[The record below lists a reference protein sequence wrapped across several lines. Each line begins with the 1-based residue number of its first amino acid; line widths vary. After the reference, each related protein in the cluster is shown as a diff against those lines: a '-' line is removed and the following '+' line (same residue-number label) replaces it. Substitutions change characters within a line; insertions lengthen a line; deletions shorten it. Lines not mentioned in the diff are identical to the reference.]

1 MVLLTAAFSVD
12 AIRDAVT
19 LGPVDEAHLTY
30 PPAYLALAPF
40 SSVLDTL
47 TLLTVG
53 QHLGVLLW
61 AIGVFAAIRIFRAR
75 RGTSFRRELIAALS
89 FLGVVVLTYLVGIVV
104 PRPMA
109 QLAISDL
116 SALSL
121 DFHSHTKYSHDG
133 RPGWT
138 EEDLRDWYRNAGFDV
153 VYVTDHRSFQGA
165 ERGIASNPSQAGQGT
180 VILQGLEAFYRG
192 EHVNLL
198 GAGRR
203 FKGLTTPDLKDVD
216 PQSAMLASLLT
227 NMSPVMIETL
237 PGNLDKV
244 PAPTDSGPGVMA
256 IEIVDGSP
264 RGLSQTRRQRARIIH
279 IADSLNLALVTGTDN
294 HGWGRAAPA
303 WTLMRIDGWRGMAT
317 DSLSQ
322 RIEFILRQ
330 RRRESTRP
338 VERRVAGG
346 SNPLSLAFA
355 GPVVAW
361 RMFTTL
367 GPDERVMWLVWTW
380 GIFILARG
388 LKQYRIRRSTTA

>member
-1 MVLLTAAFSVD
+1 VVLLTAAFSVD
-12 AIRDAVT
+12 GIRDAVT

-30 PPAYLALAPF
+30 PPGYLGLAPL
-40 SSVLDTL
+40 SNVLDTL

-53 QHLGVLLW
+53 QHIGVLLW
-61 AIGVFAAIRIFRAR
+61 AIGVFAAVRVFRAR

-89 FLGVVVLTYLVGIVV
+89 FLGGVVLTYLVGILP

-116 SALSL
+116 SVLSL
-121 DFHSHTKYSHDG
+121 DFHSHTEYSHDG

-138 EEDLRDWYRNAGFDV
+138 EEDLRDWYRAAGFDV

-165 ERGIASNPSQAGQGT
+165 ERGIASNPSQAGEGT
-180 VILQGLEAFYRG
+180 MILQGLEAFYRG

-203 FKGLTTPDLKDVD
+203 FKGLTTPDLKDID

-227 NMSPVMIETL
+227 NAAPVMIETV

-244 PAPTDSGPGVMA
+244 PAPTGSGPGVMA
-256 IEIVDGSP
+256 IEIVNSSP
-264 RGLSQTRRQRARIIH
+264 HGLSQTRRQRARIIH
-279 IADSLNLALVTGTDN
+279 IADSLDLALVSGTDN

-303 WTLMRIDGWRGMAT
+303 WTLMRINGWRGMGT

-322 RIEFILRQ
+322 RIESILRAG
-330 RRRESTRP
+330 RRQSTRV

-346 SNPLSLAFA
+346 SNPVSLAFA
-355 GPVVAW
+355 GPLVTW

-388 LKQYRIRRSTTA
+388 FKQYRIRRSTTA